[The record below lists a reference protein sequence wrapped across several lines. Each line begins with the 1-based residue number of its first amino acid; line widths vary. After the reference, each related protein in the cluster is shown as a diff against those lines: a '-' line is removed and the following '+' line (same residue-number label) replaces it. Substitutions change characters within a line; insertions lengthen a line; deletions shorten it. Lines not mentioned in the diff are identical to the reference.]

1 MELGL
6 EQFLVRQLRL
16 VLGDQGG
23 RQATAEGVLH
33 HLIILAGAEQHADRR
48 VLVGLAN
55 IPVERFKIEVQ
66 LAGIMRSF
74 A

>member
-1 MELGL
+1 
-6 EQFLVRQLRL
+6 
-16 VLGDQGG
+16 
-23 RQATAEGVLH
+23 
-33 HLIILAGAEQHADRR
+33 